1 MLKVVDQIEFDY
13 LVDGAVAKAVGTSWE
28 VAVVKAAQQ
37 VRKYRDRIN
46 NLVILFPAG
55 AIVAGNNGNYTIGAD
70 EASCTCKAGKHG
82 LKCWHRPA
90 ARMVRRMIEQGI
102 VVKDLSRAEEEAE
115 ELFA

>member
-1 MLKVVDQIEFDY
+1 MLRVVNQTEFDY
-13 LVDGAVAKAVGTSWE
+13 TLDSAVTKAVGTSWE
-28 VAVVKAAQQ
+28 AAVVKAAQQ

-46 NLVILFPAG
+46 SLVILFPAG

-70 EASCTCKAGKHG
+70 EASCTCKAGKNG

-90 ARMVRRMIEQGI
+90 ARMVRRMVEAGVI
-102 VVKDLSRAEEEAE
+102 VNDLSRAIEEVE